1 MKVRHKIKIKWVVL
15 LSFFMILSTFAVTRN
30 LEAQRERWGPKPAL
44 TAIKPGLIIIPRWK
58 TPFQG
63 SSVLIIS
70 LSTYQQLGRG
80 IPSIRS
86 QRGLSVLYTTRP
98 RLTLPQKIL

>member
-1 MKVRHKIKIKWVVL
+1 
-15 LSFFMILSTFAVTRN
+15 MILSTFAVTGN
-30 LEAQRERWGPKPAL
+30 LEAQRGKVG
-44 TAIKPGLIIIPRWK
+44 TQTCIAIKPGLIIIPRWK

-80 IPSIRS
+80 IPSIPS
-86 QRGLSVLYTTRP
+86 QRGMSVLSTTSP
-98 RLTLPQKIL
+98 R